1 MEYYTVYDPKGE
13 MFEVPAS
20 KLDKLVVKLGW
31 TFWHPSENKIV
42 FKDDTKDTED
52 GLLGTGTEAVDGEGG
67 RGSGAQD
74 RQ

>member
-1 MEYYTVYDPKGE
+1 MGYYTVYDPQGE

-42 FKDDTKDTED
+42 FGGDVNNTKEEPN
-52 GLLGTGTEAVDGEGG
+52 GTGTEATDGEDG
-67 RGSGAQD
+67 RGSVPQD
-74 RQ
+74 GE

>member
-1 MEYYTVYDPKGE
+1 MDYYKVYDPTGE

-20 KLDKLVVKLGW
+20 KLDKLVVRLGW

-42 FKDDTKDTED
+42 FKDDVKGEED
-52 GLLGTGTEAVDGEGG
+52 GLLGTGTEAIDGKGSRG
-67 RGSGAQD
+67 RGSQD